1 MSLVPVGGTPLISA
15 WSGLPEPLLAELY
28 ARTSV
33 DAVTLDMQHG
43 LAGLESVMRCVG
55 AIKRLGKPAVVRT
68 PVDDWASVSRCLD
81 FGADAIIA
89 PMVNTP
95 EEAQRFVGAAK
106 YPPIGVRS
114 YGPSRATEL
123 SSHADA
129 PSYRKAANGETKT
142 IAMIETATA
151 VSNLD
156 AIAGTDG
163 IDALFVGPADLSFS
177 LANGAELVPFGEGS
191 MPAIKSVVQAA
202 KDHGKWSAI
211 YCYSAKDAKLA
222 TSLGFDFIALGN
234 DAAYVANGLNAMT
247 MDARS

>member
-1 MSLVPVGGTPLISA
+1 MSLVPVQGSPIISA
-15 WSGLPEPLLAELY
+15 WASLPEPLLAELY
-28 ARTSV
+28 AGTSV
-33 DAVTLDMQHG
+33 DAVTFDMQHG
-43 LAGLESVMRCVG
+43 LSGLESVMRCIG
-55 AIKRLGKPAVVRT
+55 AVKRMGKPVVVRV
-68 PVDDWASVSRCLD
+68 PVDEWSTVSRCLD

-95 EEAQRFVGAAK
+95 EDAKNFAGAAK
-106 YPPIGVRS
+106 YPPVGVRS
-114 YGPSRATEL
+114 YGPARATAL
-123 SSHADA
+123 SGHSDA
-129 PSYRKAANGETKT
+129 TSYRKAANAETKT

-177 LANGAELVPFGEGS
+177 LANGSELVPFGDGS

-211 YCYSAKDAKLA
+211 YCYSPDDAKLA
-222 TSLGFDFIALGN
+222 RSLG
-234 DAAYVANGLNAMT
+234 
-247 MDARS
+247 